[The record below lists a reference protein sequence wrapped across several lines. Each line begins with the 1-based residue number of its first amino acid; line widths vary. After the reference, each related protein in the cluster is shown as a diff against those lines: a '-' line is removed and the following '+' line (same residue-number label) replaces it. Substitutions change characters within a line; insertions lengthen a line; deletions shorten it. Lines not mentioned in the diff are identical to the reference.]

1 MKERAL
7 RIHSFIKKKSTMS
20 TMLRRLITVILV
32 PMSIV
37 IAILIGILCWYAY
50 QYQTILHNVTQAS
63 AFNQDFKSEVDL
75 KMFYYVSDSA
85 YSVGKPV
92 NEVENARL
100 LAEELL
106 KQTTD
111 KKSIESIK
119 SVRNLCLTLEQRM
132 DEIDEAGS
140 YDEGMTQLENNIYIL
155 TGLIQT
161 YMYDYLYHESVHLSL
176 IQEDLTEQLQYMIYG
191 SLALFLVMV
200 IIVAIYTSYIT
211 NRIASPITRLS
222 KRVGEIKAGDFE
234 EKEPVEADAV
244 EIQTLSD
251 GFEEMVGQLNS
262 LILENKKAE
271 RRKRHA
277 ELELLQAQ
285 INPHFL
291 YNTLD
296 TIIWLIEA
304 DKKQQS
310 IEMVSALSDFF
321 RFCLSRG
328 KDIIT
333 LEEEQKHILSYLSIQ
348 KIRYQDRMDYEVQIP
363 ESLYC
368 YSIPKLTLQPLVE
381 NSIYHGIKLQRE
393 KGSIRVEAIDLG
405 DKIEL
410 TVKDNGAGMTP
421 ERLEEMRNAIENGD
435 KVGFGLRTVHERMQ
449 LLYGEEYGLSISSTE
464 GVGTTITAV
473 IPKIEQSLPLEG
485 RDNALALSATPAR
498 GKLSP

>member
-1 MKERAL
+1 MKKASVKR
-7 RIHSFIKKKSTMS
+7 KSNMS
-20 TMLRRLITVILV
+20 TMLARLITVIFI

-37 IAILIGILCWYAY
+37 ITILIGILCWYAY
-50 QYQTILHNVTQAS
+50 QYHTILHNVTSAS
-63 AFNQDFKSEVDL
+63 AFNQDFKNEVDL

-85 YSVGKPV
+85 YSVGKPID
-92 NEVENARL
+92 EVENARL

-106 KQTTD
+106 KKTTD

-132 DEIDEAGS
+132 DEIDSAGS
-140 YDEGMTQLENNIYIL
+140 YDESMSQLDNNIYIL
-155 TGLIQT
+155 TDLIQT

-176 IQEDLTEQLQYMIYG
+176 LQEELTAQLQYMIYA
-191 SLALFLVMV
+191 ALGLFIIMV
-200 IIVAIYTSYIT
+200 IFVAIYTSNIT
-211 NRIASPITRLS
+211 ERITSPIAKLS
-222 KRVGEIKAGDFE
+222 KRVGDIKNGDFE
-234 EKEPVEADAV
+234 EKQPVEADAI

-251 GFEEMVGQLNS
+251 GFEEMVGQLNN
-262 LILENKKAE
+262 LIQENKQAE

-304 DKKQQS
+304 DKKQDS
-310 IEMVSALSDFF
+310 INMVSALSDFF

-348 KIRYQDRMDYEVQIP
+348 KIRYQDRMDYEVHIP
-363 ESLYC
+363 DSLYP

-393 KGSIRVEAIDLG
+393 KGLIKVEAIDMG

-410 TVKDNGAGMTP
+410 IVKDNGAGMTE
-421 ERLEEMRNAIENGD
+421 ERLKEMRKVIINGE

-473 IPKIEQSLPLEG
+473 IPKIK
-485 RDNALALSATPAR
+485 NAI
-498 GKLSP
+498 

>member
-1 MKERAL
+1 MKKILTKR
-7 RIHSFIKKKSTMS
+7 KSNMS
-20 TMLRRLITVILV
+20 IMLGRLITVIFI

-50 QYQTILHNVTQAS
+50 QYHTILHNVTSAS
-63 AFNQDFKSEVDL
+63 AFNQDFKNEVDL

-85 YSVGKPV
+85 YSVGKPID
-92 NEVENARL
+92 EVENARL

-106 KQTTD
+106 KQTSD

-132 DEIDEAGS
+132 DEIDDAGS
-140 YDEGMTQLENNIYIL
+140 YDESMSQLDNNIYIL
-155 TGLIQT
+155 TDLIQT

-176 IQEDLTEQLQYMIYG
+176 LQEELTAQLQYMIYG
-191 SLALFLVMV
+191 TLALFIIMV
-200 IIVAIYTSYIT
+200 ILVATYISGIT
-211 NRIASPITRLS
+211 ERITAPIAKLL
-222 KRVGEIKAGDFE
+222 KRVGDIKGGDFE
-234 EKEPVEADAV
+234 VKQPVEADAI

-251 GFEEMVGQLNS
+251 GFEEMVGQLNT
-262 LILENKKAE
+262 LIQENKQAE

-304 DKKQQS
+304 DKKQDS
-310 IEMVSALSDFF
+310 INMVSALSDFF

-348 KIRYQDRMDYEVQIP
+348 KIRYQDRMDYEVNIP
-363 ESLYC
+363 DSLYP

-393 KGSIRVEAIDLG
+393 KGSIKVEAIDMG

-410 TVKDNGAGMTP
+410 TVKDNGAGMTE
-421 ERLEEMRNAIENGD
+421 ERLKEMRKVIINGE

-473 IPKIEQSLPLEG
+473 IPKIEETKAFP
-485 RDNALALSATPAR
+485 
-498 GKLSP
+498 